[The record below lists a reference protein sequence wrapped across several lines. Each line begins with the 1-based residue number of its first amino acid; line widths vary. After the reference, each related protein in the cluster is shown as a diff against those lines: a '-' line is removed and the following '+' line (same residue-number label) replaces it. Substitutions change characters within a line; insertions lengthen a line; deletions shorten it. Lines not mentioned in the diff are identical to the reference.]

1 MGGQTVHAMKRKHS
15 WEVRV
20 TDVGP
25 AGYESHPLHT
35 LISWPAVFAGAV
47 VAVAA
52 GAMLNLLGVALG
64 AGALNPFDISRGGAK
79 AFTVGAGLW
88 VALANTIALFAGG
101 FVASRAA
108 KYADH
113 HHGMLHGL
121 TVWAIAFLLAIFVA
135 GSTAAGG
142 ITSALDAGADNAAI
156 SADTVAVAPSQQADT
171 APQQGGVLQS
181 DGSVAAPDSGAA
193 PAGGAP
199 AAAPPAPPPV
209 AAQKTVDAT
218 ASIALWAFLT
228 MLLGAAGAVFGGRY
242 GSRKHTWESRG
253 HHVDRPATHLPP
265 TL

>member
-1 MGGQTVHAMKRKHS
+1 MT
-15 WEVRV
+15 EVE
-20 TDVGP
+20 P
-25 AGYESHPLHT
+25 AGHESHPPYT
-35 LISWPAVFAGAV
+35 LISWPAVLAGAV

-64 AGALNPFDISRGGAK
+64 AGALNPFDVSRGGAK

-142 ITSALDAGADNAAI
+142 ITSALDAGADNAATAAATV
-156 SADTVAVAPSQQADT
+156 ADTSPQQAD
-171 APQQGGVLQS
+171 ASPQGGVLQS
-181 DGSVAAPDSGAA
+181 DGAVA

-199 AAAPPAPPPV
+199 AAAPPVSPPV
-209 AAQKTVDAT
+209 VVQKAAGAT

-228 MLLGAAGAVFGGRY
+228 MLLGAIGAVFGGRY
-242 GSRKHTWESRG
+242 GSRKHAWESRG
-253 HHVDRPATHLPP
+253 HPVDRPAPHLPP

>member
-1 MGGQTVHAMKRKHS
+1 MKHNHS
-15 WEVRV
+15 REVGV
-20 TDVGP
+20 TDAGP
-25 AGYESHPLHT
+25 ASYESHPLHT
-35 LISWPAVFAGAV
+35 LISWPAVLAGAV

-64 AGALNPFDISRGGAK
+64 AGALNPFDVSHGGSK

-135 GSTAAGG
+135 GATAAGG
-142 ITSALDAGADNAAI
+142 ITSAVDAGADNAAI
-156 SADTVAVAPSQQADT
+156 AAPAAPAADTSAQN
-171 APQQGGVLQS
+171 GVLQS
-181 DGSVAAPDSGAA
+181 DGSVAAPDGAA
-193 PAGGAP
+193 AP
-199 AAAPPAPPPV
+199 EGAPPAPAPAVSPPV
-209 AAQKTVDAT
+209 VQKAAGAT

-228 MLLGAAGAVFGGRY
+228 MLLGAVGAVFGGRY
-242 GSRKHTWESRG
+242 GSRKHAWEGRG
-253 HHVDRPATHLPP
+253 HPADRPAAHLPP